1 MEGRLLSLPG
11 EGSVRS
17 FALSRALLAGLL
29 GLLWLPCEATLVPAL
44 GLDWLAL
51 DPILPLIAA
60 FALGGRRLEAW
71 SLALVLGYLADFY
84 TGAGSGRLL
93 LQYSLVVCMAT
104 PLHGRI
110 VLRARSVPV
119 IGVCALSL
127 ASNLGVLF
135 VLGAVGAN
143 RSSDLSSL
151 PMECLGAGLVTL
163 LLWPVFRRIGGWRD
177 DRRMALGAS
186 K

>member
-1 MEGRLLSLPG
+1 MTGRLLSLPG
-11 EGSVRS
+11 EGTARS
-17 FALSRALLAGLL
+17 FTFSRALMAGLV
-29 GLLWLPCEATLVPAL
+29 GLLWLPVEATLVPAL
-44 GLDWLAL
+44 GLEWLAL

-71 SLALVLGYLADFY
+71 TLALVLGYVADFY

-93 LQYSLVVCMAT
+93 LQYPLVVCMAT

-110 VLRARSVPV
+110 VLRARAVPV
-119 IGVCALSL
+119 FGVCSLSL
-127 ASNLGVLF
+127 ASNVGVLL

-143 RSSDLSSL
+143 QPSDLSSL
-151 PMECLGAGLVTL
+151 PMECLGAGLVTF

-177 DRRMALGAS
+177 DRRIDLGAS
-186 K
+186 R